1 MESLSKKEDGLE
13 TLPQHDVDFDDESI
27 KNCFKKTARTLLKHA
42 GGYACRTCN
51 KIFSE
56 KFNMQVHERIHTGAK
71 PYKCHH
77 CPKSFSN
84 LGNLNDHE
92 RRHLKEK

>member
-1 MESLSKKEDGLE
+1 MESLGNNDARKTTS
-13 TLPQHDVDFDDESI
+13 TDVDLNDESI
-27 KNCFKKTARTLLKHA
+27 KKCFKKKARTLLKHA
-42 GGYACRTCN
+42 FGYACGTCGRR
-51 KIFSE
+51 FSE
-56 KFNMQVHERIHTGAK
+56 KFNMQVHERIHTGSK

-92 RRHLKEK
+92 RRHLKER